1 MEWKKSKIMD
11 NFQNI
16 IQASSGSA
24 VRGDTI
30 LCQLFV
36 EDTALQRLGG
46 MC

>member
-1 MEWKKSKIMD
+1 MD